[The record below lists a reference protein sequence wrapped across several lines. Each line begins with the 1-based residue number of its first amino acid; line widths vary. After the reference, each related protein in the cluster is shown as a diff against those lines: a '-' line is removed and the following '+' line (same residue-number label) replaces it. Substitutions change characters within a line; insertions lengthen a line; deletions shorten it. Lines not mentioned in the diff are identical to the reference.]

1 MKLII
6 AAVLA
11 VVFLFISAIHAEEK
25 DMQKLDVN
33 LGFEQIPDENTCEGK
48 NISPMMEVRGLN
60 ATSMA
65 VTVVDPDAPSGVF
78 THWVIWNVPPMEII
92 PEGIPGS
99 ATVTKPISAVQGK
112 NSFGKI
118 GYLGPCPPPG
128 NPHRY
133 LFSVYGLDKMLD
145 LQPGASRQ
153 DLEKAMDGHIL
164 QKGEAIATYGR

>member
-1 MKLII
+1 MRLYI

-11 VVFLFISAIHAEEK
+11 VFLFISAIHAEENG
-25 DMQKLDVN
+25 MQKLSVN
-33 LGFEQIPDENTCEGK
+33 LGFEQIPDEYTCEGK
-48 NISPMMEVRGLN
+48 NISPMIEVRGLN

-65 VTVVDPDAPSGVF
+65 VIVVDPDAPSGVF
-78 THWVIWNVPPMEII
+78 THWIIWNMPPAEII

-99 ATVTKPISAVQGK
+99 ATVTNPISAVQGK

-133 LFSVYGLDKMLD
+133 SFSVYGLDKMLD

-153 DLEKAMDGHIL
+153 DLEREMEGHIS
-164 QKGEAIATYGR
+164 QKGEAMATYGR

>member
-1 MKLII
+1 MKIII

-11 VVFLFISAIHAEEK
+11 AVFLSISAIHAEEK

-33 LGFEQIPDENTCEGK
+33 LGFEQVPDENTCEGK
-48 NISPMMEVRGLN
+48 NISPMMEIRGAN
-60 ATSMA
+60 STSMA
-65 VTVVDPDAPSGVF
+65 VIVVDPDAPSGSF
-78 THWVIWNVPPMEII
+78 THWIIWNVKPLEII

-99 ATVTKPISAVQGK
+99 STVTDPISAVQGK

-128 NPHRY
+128 TLHRY
-133 LFSVYGLDKMLD
+133 LFSVYRLDKMLD

-153 DLEKAMDGHIL
+153 DLEKAIEGHIL
-164 QKGEAIATYGR
+164 QKGEAMATYGR

>member
-1 MKLII
+1 MKIII
-6 AAVLA
+6 AAILA
-11 VVFLFISAIHAEEK
+11 VVFLSISAIHAEEK

-33 LGFEQIPDENTCEGK
+33 LGFEQVPDENTCEGK
-48 NISPMMEVRGLN
+48 NISPMMEIRGLN

-65 VTVVDPDAPSGVF
+65 VILVDPDAPSGLF
-78 THWVIWNVPPMEII
+78 THWIIWNVKPLEII
-92 PEGIPGS
+92 PEAIPAS
-99 ATVTKPISAVQGK
+99 ATVTDPISAVQGK

-128 NPHRY
+128 TPHRY

-153 DLEKAMDGHIL
+153 DLEKAMEGHIL
-164 QKGEAIATYGR
+164 QKGEAMATYGR